1 MLLPLSYNANRE
13 RTVSVDTL
21 VNLQPEVTYGGRQP
35 VALVTCPG
43 LKEFSAATNPG
54 IGRGILAVRGI
65 LYAVIGSYLY
75 RIASDGTATEVGSV
89 FGTGLVGMSTSGTEI
104 HIAASASGYY
114 YNVDTEVVSTITD
127 ADYPNGTTSAYLNA
141 RFITDDPTPGV
152 SGRFYWSGILDASA
166 WESLDFA
173 TAERKSDDT
182 EAAWAYGETLV
193 IFGTRS
199 VEFWQGDA
207 SGYLPIPGALLP
219 YGLLAKR
226 SVAEAAGFLFFLD
239 SDGQVRQ
246 MQGYQASVISTP
258 AVQFA
263 LQEDSTAEGCAYV
276 YEGRTIYEIS
286 TDTVTLAYDATS
298 SALLGRPIWF
308 KRQTADGRHK
318 QRGAVYCYGKILTLG
333 YDDGKV
339 YELSRDVIPDVREF
353 TVSIPVDDDTRSW
366 RILDEIELVGRTGTG
381 AIPDVSPQVMLRL
394 SRNNGY
400 VEGEEKWVGLGTVG
414 DYAKRIRWRRL
425 GRFLQMS
432 MTFRQT
438 DSYDWTVLGVRLR
451 GR

>member
-13 RTVSVDTL
+13 RTVSVESL
-21 VNLQPEVTYGGRQP
+21 VNLQPEVTFGGRQP

-43 LKEFSAATNPG
+43 LKQFSMATNPG
-54 IGRGILAVRGI
+54 IGRGIIESRGT

-75 RIASDGTATEVGSV
+75 KFSSSGSATVVGNV
-89 FGTGLVGMSTSGTEI
+89 FGAGLVGMSTSGTEI
-104 HIAASASGYY
+104 HIAASGSGYIC
-114 YNVDTEVVSTITD
+114 DTNTETVTTITD
-127 ADYPNGTTSAYLNA
+127 PDYPAGTTSAFING
-141 RFITDDPTPGV
+141 RFVTDDPTPGLL
-152 SGRFYWSGILDASA
+152 GRFYYSGLLDGSDWDA
-166 WESLDFA
+166 LDFA
-173 TAERKSDDT
+173 TSERKSDDA
-182 EAAWAYGETLV
+182 EAVWAFGESLV

-199 VEFWQGDA
+199 VEFWQGVAD
-207 SGYLPIPGALLP
+207 GYLPVPGALLP
-219 YGLLAKR
+219 FGLLAKR
-226 SVAEAAGFLFFLD
+226 SVAEAAGTLFFLD

-246 MQGYQASVISTP
+246 MQGYQASIVSTP

-263 LQEDSTAEGCAYV
+263 LAADSTAEGCAYV

-286 TDTVTLAYDATS
+286 TSTVTLAFDATS
-298 SALLGRPIWF
+298 SAQLGRPVWF

-318 QRGAVYCYGKILTLG
+318 QRGAVYCYGKTLSLG

-353 TVSIPVDDDTRSW
+353 TVAIPVDDDARAW
-366 RILDEIELVGRTGTG
+366 RVLDEVELVGRTGTG
-381 AIPDVSPQVMLRL
+381 AIPDVDPQVMLRI
-394 SRNNGY
+394 STDNGY
-400 VEGEEKWVGLGTVG
+400 TEGEEKWVGLGTVG
-414 DYAKRIRWRRL
+414 DYARRVRWRRL

-438 DSYDWTVLGVRLR
+438 DQYDWTVLGVRLR

>member
-13 RTVSVDTL
+13 RTVSVDSL
-21 VNLQPEVTYGGRQP
+21 VNLQPEVTFGGRQP

-43 LKEFSAATNPG
+43 LKQFSMATNPG
-54 IGRGILAVRGI
+54 IGRGIIESRGI

-75 RIASDGTATEVGSV
+75 KFTSAGVASVLGNVYGA
-89 FGTGLVGMSTSGTEI
+89 GLVGMSTSGTEI
-104 HIAASASGYY
+104 HIATGGSGYIC
-114 YNVDTEVVSTITD
+114 NTNTETVTTIID
-127 ADYPNGTTSAYLNA
+127 PDYPAGTTSAFING
-141 RFITDDPTPGV
+141 RFVTDDPTPGLLGRV
-152 SGRFYWSGILDASA
+152 YYSGLLDGADWDA
-166 WESLDFA
+166 LDFD
-173 TAERKSDDT
+173 TSERKSDDA
-182 EAAWAYGETLV
+182 EAVWALGESLV

-199 VEFWQGDA
+199 VEFWQGVAD
-207 SGYLPIPGALLP
+207 GYLPVPGALLP
-219 YGLLAKR
+219 FGLLAKR
-226 SVAEAAGFLFFLD
+226 SVAETSGTLFFLD

-246 MQGYQASVISTP
+246 MQGYQSSVVSTP

-263 LQEDSTAEGCAYV
+263 LTEDSTAEGCAYV

-286 TDTVTLAYDATS
+286 SGSVTLAYDATS
-298 SALLGRPIWF
+298 SAQLGRPIWF

-318 QRGAVYCYGKILTLG
+318 QRGAVYCYGKILSLG

-353 TVSIPVDDDTRSW
+353 TVSIPVDDDTRAW
-366 RILDEIELVGRTGTG
+366 RSLDEIELVGRTGTG
-381 AIPDVSPQVMLRL
+381 AIPDTDPQVMLRL

-438 DSYDWTVLGVRLR
+438 DQYDWTVLGVRLR

>member
-13 RTVSVDTL
+13 RTISVDTL
-21 VNLQPEVTYGGRQP
+21 VNLQPEVTFGGRQP

-43 LKEFSAATNPG
+43 LKEFASAINPG
-54 IGRGILAVRGI
+54 IGRGIIESRGT

-75 RIASDGTATEVGSV
+75 KIASDGSSSVVGNV
-89 FGTGLVGMSTSGTEI
+89 YGAGLVGMSTSGTEI
-104 HIAASASGYY
+104 HIAAGGSGYIC
-114 YNVDTEVVSTITD
+114 DTTTDTVTAITD
-127 ADYPNGTTSAYLNA
+127 ADYPAGTTSAFING
-141 RFITDDPTPGV
+141 RFVTDDPTPGTL
-152 SGRFYWSGILDASA
+152 GRFYFSELLDGSNWNA
-166 WESLDFA
+166 LDFA
-173 TAERKSDDT
+173 TAERKSDDA
-182 EAAWAYGETLV
+182 EAVFAYAESLV
-193 IFGTRS
+193 VFGTRS
-199 VEFWQGDA
+199 IEFWQGVAD
-207 SGYLPIPGALLP
+207 GYLPVPGALLP
-219 YGLLAKR
+219 FGLLAKR

-246 MQGYQASVISTP
+246 MQGYQTSVISTP

-286 TDTVTLAYDATS
+286 TGTVTLAYDATS
-298 SALLGRPIWF
+298 SAQLGRPIWF

-353 TVSIPVDDDTRSW
+353 TVSIPVDDDTRAW

-381 AIPDVSPQVMLRL
+381 SIPDVSPKVMLRL

-400 VEGEEKWVGLGTVG
+400 VEGEERWVGLGTVG

-438 DSYDWTVLGVRLR
+438 DQYDWTVLGVRLR